1 MAPSRRQSCHNVAV
15 HTVLANAE
23 LTETFN
29 ADYYLAVV
37 TVLPILMV
45 SVELF
50 TNLNKTVS
58 IERTERWPVLI
69 RLLLVFFYLF
79 SPVISAVG
87 VIVGVLAL
95 LYRAESSVYQ
105 WTVFACMVSVLIFLA
120 LSMTAYLLAF
130 DTAQTAQERKIQ
142 ERKASEQEGAS
153 DPEGPAS

>member
-1 MAPSRRQSCHNVAV
+1 
-15 HTVLANAE
+15 
-23 LTETFN
+23 
-29 ADYYLAVV
+29 
-37 TVLPILMV
+37 MV

-50 TNLNKTVS
+50 TNLNKTISVQ
-58 IERTERWPVLI
+58 RTERWPVLA

-79 SPVISAVG
+79 SPVISAAG

-95 LYRAESSVYQ
+95 LYRTESPVYQ

-130 DTAQTAQERKIQ
+130 DTAQTAEERKVQ
-142 ERKASEQEGAS
+142 ERKADEKEKDS